1 MSLYKRC
8 FFFFLTLKLN
18 CLGVTLRHK
27 NSDHHI
33 DTREFIFFF
42 LYALSRFFFF
52 FHFLFLGFS
61 HCTFFCNHLLPSPSA
76 AYIYLC
82 ATALRLKQSP

>member
-1 MSLYKRC
+1 MSLYNHC
-8 FFFFLTLKLN
+8 FFLFLTLKLN

-42 LYALSRFFFF
+42 FVRFVTFYFCF
-52 FHFLFLGFS
+52 TSFS
-61 HCTFFCNHLLPSPSA
+61 SVSL
-76 AYIYLC
+76 
-82 ATALRLKQSP
+82 TALFFVITFYPRQVLLIYTCVQQHYA

>member
-18 CLGVTLRHK
+18 CLGGTLRHK

-42 LYALSRFFFF
+42 LYALSRFFFVSLPFPRFLSLHF
-52 FHFLFLGFS
+52 FL
-61 HCTFFCNHLLPSPSA
+61 
-76 AYIYLC
+76 
-82 ATALRLKQSP
+82 